1 MSSFPCSMPVK
12 LGHPIEGSWKH
23 LNSFTSDA
31 FARSRASPGKITEVL
46 CRANLP
52 GIETLIMK
60 AQLHWVDHVVGMGD
74 THFLKTVVFPK
85 LATGA
90 QNIGCPLKGF
100 KDSLK
105 VYRGL
110 CGIPS
115 LGCNTPHCLEKGHS
129 RLWWT
134 GAVQPK
140 SEATSPQ
147 GEETQPKYYCH
158 MPSVWSHPCFQLGA
172 VFSPTVS
179 LTSSSLALNFHETHA
194 IIIFIHSSKMKL
206 CWSLYK

>member
-1 MSSFPCSMPVK
+1 MPLQDQGHL
-12 LGHPIEGSWKH
+12 LGRSQNSCAEPTCQALRHSSWKH
-23 LNSFTSDA
+23 SFIGLTMW
-31 FARSRASPGKITEVL
+31 L
-46 CRANLP
+46 
-52 GIETLIMK
+52 GIGWQKM
-60 AQLHWVDHVVGMGD
+60 
-74 THFLKTVVFPK
+74 VVFPK